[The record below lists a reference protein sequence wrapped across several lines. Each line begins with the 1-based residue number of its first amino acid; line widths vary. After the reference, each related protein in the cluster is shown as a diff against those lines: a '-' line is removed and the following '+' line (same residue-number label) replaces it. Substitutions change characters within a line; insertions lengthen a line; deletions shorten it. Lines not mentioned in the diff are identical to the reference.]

1 MTINNE
7 GYFLKCIKSKP
18 VLLLVLSG
26 ILIRLVIFYLYR
38 HVTLFPDSEGYIA
51 LGNQL
56 ATFDL
61 SGYNGQRSP
70 GYPLLLLL
78 SGNNL
83 SVTLLLQFTLG
94 ICTTVLIYKSM
105 LLLRFTTVVAFFTA
119 LILNNWLH
127 VIFYETAILTESLTL
142 FMISL
147 IITLYL
153 KCFFYGNYSF
163 KKMFVLSL
171 AFGFLVLIKPFYF
184 FLPFIFYVFP
194 LFKKFSIPTILNK
207 RMVIFIF
214 PVISFFGWSYVTKM
228 NTGYFVSTT
237 FYGYNIAQ
245 NCVSFAE
252 KTPDTFHIIRDIYV
266 KNREMAKKETKDVA
280 MSIWLSYD
288 ELRTATGLSF
298 ADLSFQ
304 LSEFSKTAIRN
315 NPIDYLYQ
323 ICISWID
330 FWKTG
335 IYWNYPDFKFPLFNK
350 CFIGLWCLQSA
361 ILQYLKLVFVLLFP
375 IQLHD
380 FFIRKTITKDLF
392 FSVIIHTTALLQAMV
407 TYGNNSRF
415 SYPFEFL
422 MVITVMLFFKRKG
435 LLNH

>member
-1 MTINNE
+1 MR
-7 GYFLKCIKSKP
+7 GYFIKCIKSKP
-18 VLLLVLSG
+18 ILLLVLSG
-26 ILIRLVIFYLYR
+26 ILIRIIIFYLYR

-70 GYPLLLLL
+70 GYPFLLFLT
-78 SGNNL
+78 GTNL
-83 SVTLLLQFTLG
+83 SITLLVQFVMG

-105 LLLRFTTVVAFFTA
+105 LLLRFSTVIAFFTA
-119 LILNNWLH
+119 LFLNNWLH

-153 KCFFYGNYSF
+153 KYFSYANSF
-163 KKMFVLSL
+163 KKMFLLSL
-171 AFGFLVLIKPFYF
+171 ALGFLVLIKPFYF
-184 FLPFIFYVFP
+184 FLPFIFYAFP
-194 LFKKFSIPTILNK
+194 LLKKFSISTILNK
-207 RMVIFIF
+207 RIVIFIF
-214 PVISFFGWSYVTKM
+214 PVISFFGWSFVNKI

-245 NCVSFAE
+245 NCVTFAE
-252 KTPDTFHIIRDIYV
+252 KTPDTFHTIRDIYV
-266 KNREMAKKETKDVA
+266 KNREMAKNNNKDVA
-280 MSIWLSYD
+280 MSIWFAYD

-298 ADLSFQ
+298 TDLSFQ

-315 NPIDYLYQ
+315 NPVDYVYQ
-323 ICISWID
+323 AICVSWID

-335 IYWNYPDFKFPLFNK
+335 IYWNYPDFKIPLFNK
-350 CFIGLWCLQSA
+350 LFIGLWCLQSA

-375 IQLHD
+375 IQLYD
-380 FFIRKTITKDLF
+380 FFTRKIITHELF
-392 FSVIIHTTALLQAMV
+392 FSVIIHTTALLQALV

-435 LLNH
+435 WLKY